1 VPHEEAQRTLAAM
14 AEADRLVYALAFY
27 TGMRIGEIFALDWL
41 AVDLTAGT
49 IRVVESKTEAGRRRR
64 PILEPL
70 LPLLKASSLAQGR
83 PDTGNVVRGV
93 RRPSELSKRVREALE
108 AAGFVAVTPH
118 ECRHTFASYCI
129 ASGMNAEA
137 ITTLMGH
144 TSVDVTFNR
153 YGHLSPG
160 HEAEAAD
167 RLNTYLRGTVA
178 AS

>member
-70 LPLLKASSLAQGR
+70 LPLL
-83 PDTGNVVRGV
+83 
-93 RRPSELSKRVREALE
+93 
-108 AAGFVAVTPH
+108 
-118 ECRHTFASYCI
+118 
-129 ASGMNAEA
+129 NAC
-137 ITTLMGH
+137 
-144 TSVDVTFNR
+144 
-153 YGHLSPG
+153 
-160 HEAEAAD
+160 
-167 RLNTYLRGTVA
+167 YL
-178 AS
+178 